1 MRSTPAVYAPGPVGP
16 EAAAGVRRCR
26 AVASRGGDTVLPR
39 AGVAVLL
46 KVVMIAGVALVALP
60 ALWLGIR
67 GARRRSGY
75 SSVDPG
81 DRASIVVLVVLRVLI
96 LLLMLVL
103 SAVVLISAI
112 GALIKDVVM
121 PDLVLIFFVLD
132 LLLAM
137 LVLLTFGRRD
147 PRPARRRASPA
158 RR

>member
-1 MRSTPAVYAPGPVGP
+1 
-16 EAAAGVRRCR
+16 
-26 AVASRGGDTVLPR
+26 
-39 AGVAVLL
+39 
-46 KVVMIAGVALVALP
+46 MIAGVALVALP

-81 DRASIVVLVVLRVLI
+81 DRASIVVLVVLRVLT

-103 SAVVLISAI
+103 SAVVLVSAI

-137 LVLLTFGRRD
+137 LVLLTFGRGD
-147 PRPARRRASPA
+147 ARPARRRANPA

>member
-1 MRSTPAVYAPGPVGP
+1 
-16 EAAAGVRRCR
+16 
-26 AVASRGGDTVLPR
+26 
-39 AGVAVLL
+39 VLL

-60 ALWLGIR
+60 AFWLGIR
-67 GARRRSGY
+67 GAGRRSAY

-81 DRASIVVLVVLRVLI
+81 DRASIVVLVVLRGI
-96 LLLMLVL
+96 TLLLVLAL
-103 SAVVLISAI
+103 SAVVLVSAI

-132 LLLAM
+132 LLLAT

-147 PRPARRRASPA
+147 PRPARRRGSPA